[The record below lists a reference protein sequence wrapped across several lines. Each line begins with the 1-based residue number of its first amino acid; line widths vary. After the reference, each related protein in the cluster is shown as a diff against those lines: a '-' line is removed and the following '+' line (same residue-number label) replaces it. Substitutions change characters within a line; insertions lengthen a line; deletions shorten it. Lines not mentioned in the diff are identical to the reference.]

1 MNNNNNNNNNNGN
14 NIPSVGSTPDNV
26 QSPEFNFEVS
36 DQIMLEKDQEIAQ
49 LREELTELKEFMSV
63 QRDARDAAIH
73 SLTSVVDD
81 IVAIFPSL
89 NNTDTHNLEHR
100 STMATVKG
108 YETANAIINFIDNF
122 KRSPAVLRLLHQE
135 WLQIKIEDASYESNG
150 LNLKEITCK
159 TKCSIIGFET
169 TVLNGVSDNPFSKLK
184 NWMEDIV
191 IETIRFGLHQTLPNA
206 IRYTHNLANDGIKY
220 LSNEKHSKIW
230 EYKKAFSRRLVNAGL
245 TYIEFLLIQANK

>member
-1 MNNNNNNNNNNGN
+1 
-14 NIPSVGSTPDNV
+14 
-26 QSPEFNFEVS
+26 
-36 DQIMLEKDQEIAQ
+36 
-49 LREELTELKEFMSV
+49 MSV
-63 QRDARDAAIH
+63 QRDVRDAAIQ

-89 NNTDTHNLEHR
+89 NIADIHNLVHR

-135 WLQIKIEDASYESNG
+135 YLQIRIEDASYGPKYNH
-150 LNLKEITCK
+150 IHIMCK
-159 TKCSIIGFET
+159 TKCSIIGFEP

-184 NWMEDIV
+184 NWMESIV
-191 IETIRFGLHQTLPNA
+191 IDTILFGVHQSLPSA
-206 IRYTHNLANDGIKY
+206 VWYAHKSADDGIKY
-220 LSNEKHSKIW
+220 ISNEKHSKIW
-230 EYKKAFSRRLVNAGL
+230 EYKKAFSSRLVNATL

>member
-1 MNNNNNNNNNNGN
+1 MNNNNNNNNGN

-26 QSPEFNFEVS
+26 QSPEFNFEVV

-63 QRDARDAAIH
+63 QLDARDAAIH

-89 NNTDTHNLEHR
+89 NNSDTHNLEHR

-108 YETANAIINFIDNF
+108 YEMGNAIINFIDIF
-122 KRSPAVLRLLHQE
+122 KRSPTILQLLHRE
-135 WLQIKIEDASYESNG
+135 YLQIRIEDASYLSNG
-150 LNLKEITCK
+150 FKQIMCK
-159 TKCSIIGFET
+159 TKCSIIGFEP
-169 TVLNGVSDNPFSKLK
+169 TVLNGVSDNPFSKLQ
-184 NWMEDIV
+184 NLMECIV
-191 IETIRFGLHQTLPNA
+191 IDTIKFGLHQALPTAVWYADN
-206 IRYTHNLANDGIKY
+206 YLTNDGIKY
-220 LSNEKHSKIW
+220 LSNEKHAKIW
-230 EYKKAFSRRLVNAGL
+230 EYKKAFSSRLVNATL